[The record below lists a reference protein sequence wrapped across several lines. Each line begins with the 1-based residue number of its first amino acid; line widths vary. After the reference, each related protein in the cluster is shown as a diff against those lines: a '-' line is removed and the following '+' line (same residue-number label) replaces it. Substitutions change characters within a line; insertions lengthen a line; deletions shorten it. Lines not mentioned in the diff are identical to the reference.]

1 MMNRNIALVGKARL
15 GLSMLTALILAAGVV
30 AASVPASSLAA
41 ETKSAKVGIRK
52 PNNKSAKKKQ
62 NTTIS
67 PKRVA
72 VRSASSRVQVPSVI
86 RLPQADSDS
95 SLGDASSLMH
105 RPHLHSSI
113 YHVEDALTGQVVM
126 SRNDDRPAAI
136 ASITKLMVAY
146 TLVSTGV
153 DMDEKVVVDKSD
165 LQHYKS
171 GPRRIAPG
179 EVFTRR
185 QLLQMALMSS
195 DNHAAHAIARTSPKG
210 LDGFIDD
217 MNRVARLMGMK
228 DASFDDPSGL
238 SPNNRASASDLAV
251 LVKAAARHEMI
262 RDLSTTEQAAIAPFN
277 GRPRVFRTT
286 NRLVR
291 SGEMDID
298 LQKTGYTAAAGKCL
312 VLYVRVESR
321 PFVVVLMDSDNS
333 SGRFADALAVNRV
346 IQKNIHAFAMPKDPL
361 AVGLSSSLTPS
372 FMEVTSASSLK

>member
-1 MMNRNIALVGKARL
+1 MMNRNMPRAGKARSGFSVL
-15 GLSMLTALILAAGVV
+15 SAFCLIAGLLLSATPSVSSAADSKTAKI
-30 AASVPASSLAA
+30 
-41 ETKSAKVGIRK
+41 GIRK
-52 PNNKSAKKKQ
+52 ASGKSVKKSQ
-62 NTTIS
+62 NTTKYPAKQAIR
-67 PKRVA
+67 PV
-72 VRSASSRVQVPSVI
+72 VSRARVPSVV
-86 RLPQADSDS
+86 RLPQPESDS
-95 SLGDASSLMH
+95 VLSDSGALLQ

-165 LQHYKS
+165 LQHYRS

-333 SGRFADALAVNRV
+333 SGRFADALTVNRV

-361 AVGLSSSLTPS
+361 AGTLSSSVTPS